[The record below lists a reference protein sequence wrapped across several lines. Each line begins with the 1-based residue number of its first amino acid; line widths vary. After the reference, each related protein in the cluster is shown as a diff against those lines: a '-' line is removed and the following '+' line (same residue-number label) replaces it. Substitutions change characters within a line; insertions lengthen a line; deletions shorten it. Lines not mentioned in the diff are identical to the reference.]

1 LVSGKVSGPLIL
13 LRDIKKVFV
22 VGKITYE
29 VLRGINLEVF
39 AGDFLAIM
47 GPSGGGKSTLLYIL
61 GLLDKPTSG
70 SYFFE
75 GREVSTLSEAEMARL
90 RNQKIG
96 FIFQAFHLVPWATAL
111 ENVLLPCLYRGNIR
125 EEDRL
130 RAQALLERLGLA
142 DKMHLKPAE
151 LSGGQQQRVAIARAL
166 INKPSLLL
174 ADEPTGN
181 LDSKSSQEVVKILKE
196 LNEEGLTII
205 LVTHDPEVAK
215 TSKKIKILKDGVF
228 VEG

>member
-1 LVSGKVSGPLIL
+1 VSGKVSEPLIL
-13 LRDIKKVFV
+13 LEDIRKNFI
-22 VGKITYE
+22 VGKITYK
-29 VLRGINLEVF
+29 VLKGVNLEVY

-70 SYFFE
+70 TYLFK
-75 GREVSTLSEAEMARL
+75 GKEVSTLTEAEMAKL

-111 ENVLLPCLYRGNIR
+111 ENVLLPTLYRGNTTK
-125 EEDRL
+125 EDIE
-130 RAQALLERLGLA
+130 RASALLDRLGLSR
-142 DKMHLKPAE
+142 KKNLKPSE
-151 LSGGQQQRVAIARAL
+151 LSGGEQQRVAIARAL
-166 INKPSLLL
+166 INKPSVLL

-181 LDSKSSQEVVKILKE
+181 LDSKSSEEVVKILKE

-205 LVTHDPEVAK
+205 LVTHDKEVAK
-215 TSKKIKILKDGVF
+215 QAKRIKFLKDGVF
-228 VEG
+228 VDE

>member
-1 LVSGKVSGPLIL
+1 VSGPLIL

-75 GREVSTLSEAEMARL
+75 GREVSTVSESEMARL

>member
-1 LVSGKVSGPLIL
+1 MSGKVSEPLIL
-13 LRDIKKVFV
+13 LEDIRKNFI
-22 VGKITYE
+22 VGKITYK
-29 VLRGINLEVF
+29 VLKGVNLEVY

-70 SYFFE
+70 TYLFK
-75 GREVSTLSEAEMARL
+75 GKEVSTLTEAEMAKL

-111 ENVLLPCLYRGNIR
+111 ENVLLPTLYRGNTTK
-125 EEDRL
+125 EDIE
-130 RAQALLERLGLA
+130 RASALLDRLGLSR
-142 DKMHLKPAE
+142 KKNLKPSE
-151 LSGGQQQRVAIARAL
+151 LSGGEQQRVAIARAL
-166 INKPSLLL
+166 INKPSVLL

-181 LDSKSSQEVVKILKE
+181 LDSKSSEEVVKILKE

-205 LVTHDPEVAK
+205 LVTHDKEVAK
-215 TSKKIKILKDGVF
+215 QAKRIKFLKDGVF
-228 VEG
+228 VDE

>member
-1 LVSGKVSGPLIL
+1 MSGPLIL

-75 GREVSTLSEAEMARL
+75 GREVSTVSESEMARL

>member
-1 LVSGKVSGPLIL
+1 VSEPLIL

-22 VGKITYE
+22 VGKISYE
-29 VLRGINLEVF
+29 VLKGVNLEVF

-70 SYFFE
+70 SYLFE
-75 GREVSTLSEAEMARL
+75 GREVSTLSEAEMAHL

-96 FIFQAFHLVPWATAL
+96 FIFQAFHLVTWATAL
-111 ENVLLPCLYRGNIR
+111 ENVLLPTLYRGRIT
-125 EEDRL
+125 EEDVE
-130 RAQALLERLGLA
+130 RASLLLERLGL
-142 DKMHLKPAE
+142 KNKKNLKPAE
-151 LSGGQQQRVAIARAL
+151 LSGGEQQRVAIARAL

-215 TSKKIKILKDGVF
+215 SAKKVKFLKDGVF
-228 VEG
+228 VEE

>member
-1 LVSGKVSGPLIL
+1 MSEPLIL

>member
-1 LVSGKVSGPLIL
+1 MSKPLIL

-22 VGKITYE
+22 VGKISYE
-29 VLRGINLEVF
+29 VLKGVNLEVF

-70 SYFFE
+70 SYLFE
-75 GREVSTLSEAEMARL
+75 GREVSTLSEAEMAHL

-96 FIFQAFHLVPWATAL
+96 FIFQAFHLVSWATAL
-111 ENVLLPCLYRGNIR
+111 ENVLLPTLYRGSLT
-125 EEDRL
+125 EKDVE
-130 RAQALLERLGLA
+130 RASLLLDRLGLQN
-142 DKMHLKPAE
+142 KKNSKPAE
-151 LSGGQQQRVAIARAL
+151 LSGGEQQRVAIARAL

-181 LDSKSSQEVVKILKE
+181 LDSKSSLEVVKILKE

-215 TSKKIKILKDGVF
+215 SAKKVKFLKDGVF
-228 VEG
+228 VEE

>member
-1 LVSGKVSGPLIL
+1 VSEPLIL

-22 VGKITYE
+22 VGKISYE
-29 VLRGINLEVF
+29 VLKGVNLEVF

-70 SYFFE
+70 SYLFE
-75 GREVSTLSEAEMARL
+75 GREVSTLSEAEMAHL

-111 ENVLLPCLYRGNIR
+111 ENVLLPTLYRGSLT
-125 EEDRL
+125 EKDVE
-130 RAQALLERLGLA
+130 RASLLLDRLGLQN
-142 DKMHLKPAE
+142 KKNLKPAE
-151 LSGGQQQRVAIARAL
+151 LSGGEQQRVAIARAL
-166 INKPSLLL
+166 ITKPSLLL

-215 TSKKIKILKDGVF
+215 SAKKVKFLKDGVF
-228 VEG
+228 VEE

>member
-1 LVSGKVSGPLIL
+1 MVSGKLSEPLIL

>member
-1 LVSGKVSGPLIL
+1 VSKPLIL

-22 VGKITYE
+22 VGKISYE
-29 VLRGINLEVF
+29 VLKGVNLEVF

-70 SYFFE
+70 SYLFE
-75 GREVSTLSEAEMARL
+75 GREVSTLSEAEMAHL

-96 FIFQAFHLVPWATAL
+96 FIFQAFHLVSWATAL
-111 ENVLLPCLYRGNIR
+111 ENVLLPTLYRGSLT
-125 EEDRL
+125 EKDVE
-130 RAQALLERLGLA
+130 RASLLLDRLGLQN
-142 DKMHLKPAE
+142 KKNSKPAE
-151 LSGGQQQRVAIARAL
+151 LSGGEQQRVAIARAL

-181 LDSKSSQEVVKILKE
+181 LDSKSSLEVVKILKE

-215 TSKKIKILKDGVF
+215 SAKKVKFLKDGVF
-228 VEG
+228 VEE

>member
-1 LVSGKVSGPLIL
+1 VSGPLIL

>member
-1 LVSGKVSGPLIL
+1 MSGPLIL

>member
-215 TSKKIKILKDGVF
+215 NSKKIKILKDGVF